1 MKPVIY
7 TDKNGYIRR
16 SLVRDTDDESDGEF
30 GIPYGPPDVR
40 QIDWEALSKEIHNT
54 LASSGLFTWQDVQQS
69 SVGITAATSILK
81 RELIRLYR
89 EDAKGNQ

>member
-16 SLVRDTDDESDGEF
+16 SLVRDSDDESDGEF
-30 GIPYGPPDVR
+30 GIPFGPPDIR
-40 QIDWEALSKEIHNT
+40 QIDLEALAKEINNT
-54 LASSGLFTWQDVQQS
+54 LASAGLFTWKDLQES

-81 RELIRLYR
+81 RDLIRLYR
-89 EDAKGNQ
+89 EEASKGN